1 MWPARPF
8 SGYNQKAGQT
18 RIEQEAMEVTEGF
31 VGAFCYLCSTEPQNL
46 AFARILTKRGRT
58 RKHSKKESERKGH
71 GWTQVWCSKIDAAP
85 FPTGQKINSQEL
97 RARLPV
103 F

>member
-8 SGYNQKAGQT
+8 LGYNKKARLT
-18 RIEQEAMEVTEGF
+18 RIEQEVTEGLSERSVTS
-31 VGAFCYLCSTEPQNL
+31 VGLSCRVVFY
-46 AFARILTKRGRT
+46 ARILTKRAWT
-58 RKHSKKESERKGH
+58 RKYSKKKAKRQEH
-71 GWTQVWCSKIDAAP
+71 GWTQIWCSKIDAAP